1 MLLTQTSDIMIPV
14 VKKSAADLASIRD
27 GLSTIKKSLIW
38 FVANPNIS
46 PATTPEKNLPAFIKK
61 SAICDIDKWF
71 NFQFPICWFGNINSN
86 RDIILTLGINPSDKE
101 FSNKTKFLS
110 SSINQNDPKS
120 LIDAYNSYF
129 EKPYEWFKTQQ
140 SYLQKYGLN
149 ADYGDKL
156 GEGKVYQLIHVDL
169 FPFATNPVWGKL
181 KPMLPEDFRQLLF
194 SYGLPVLKRIIEV
207 CKPKLILSFGEIDTK
222 ISVLRDD
229 KSLNFNP
236 SNPDKVPDKG
246 NAKKLTNGTITYSGI
261 QVPIILSSVVFS
273 QPNSGIEEHM
283 CKLME
288 EAQTYLR

>member
-27 GLSTIKKSLIW
+27 GLSTIKKSLIG
-38 FVANPNIS
+38 FVANQPTS
-46 PATTPEKNLPAFIKK
+46 PAPTPEKDLPAFIKK

-71 NFQFPICWFGNINSN
+71 NFQFPICWFGNINSD

-101 FSNKTKFLS
+101 FSNKTGFLS

-120 LIDAYNSYF
+120 LIHAYNSYF
-129 EKPYEWFKTQQ
+129 KKPYEWFKTQQ

-149 ADYGDKL
+149 ADYGDALYKR
-156 GEGKVYQLIHVDL
+156 KDYQLIHVDL

-194 SYGLPVLKRIIEV
+194 LYGLPVLKRIIEV
-207 CKPKLILSFGEIDTK
+207 CKPKLILSFGEFDTK

-236 SNPDKVPDKG
+236 SKAVKVPNKD